1 MKPAIV
7 LKAQFITPSSKSRKS
22 YSSYIDYINRKEALN
37 ESEKTPKFFSK
48 YIDYMNDRKK
58 GAYGFN
64 DVYDKLENNQT
75 NNIAKIFD
83 EARNDNRILWQD
95 VYSFDN
101 EFLKSQGLYNSKSK
115 ELDSKTL
122 ISSVR
127 ESMKQFKK
135 DGDIDNLV
143 WTGAIHRNT
152 DNIHIHV
159 ASVNMDE
166 NIQRDSEGI
175 QKGFRSEKTV
185 DNMKSKF
192 INNIID
198 RNQRLDIMSNQRD
211 QLVETD
217 FLQNMSKKEKEQLEK
232 IKDLLPENKNKWQY
246 NRQEIKHI
254 QPMIDEYTNSYI
266 KKNHPKKYKSYHDIL
281 DEESLLNKQL
291 YGEGTKEY
299 DRYKNTKTNK
309 LDELDQRM
317 GNALLKHLKEED
329 ALSKRFKQNE
339 FYKNQQYEKQK
350 MNQQGL
356 QKRRVIHNPVLNR
369 RTQFMIERGFNSRYK
384 DQRLEMDNKRLE
396 QSIEQEKSRQQYENE
411 L

>member
-135 DGDIDNLV
+135 DGDINNLI
-143 WTGAIHRNT
+143 WTGTIHRNT

-192 INNIID
+192 INNVID
-198 RNQRLDIMSNQRD
+198 RNQRLDIMTKQRD

-217 FLQNMSKKEKEQLEK
+217 FLQNMSRKEKAQLKK
-232 IKDLLPENKNKWQY
+232 IKDLLPDNKNKWQY
-246 NRQEIKHI
+246 NRKEIKHL
-254 QPMIDEYTNSYI
+254 QPMIDEYTKGYI
-266 KKNHPKKYKSYHDIL
+266 KKNHSKKYKSYHDML
-281 DEESLLNKQL
+281 DEENLLNKQL
-291 YGEGTKEY
+291 YGEGIKQY

-317 GNALLKHLKEED
+317 GNTLLKHLKEED

-339 FYKNQQYEKQK
+339 FYKDQQYEKQK
-350 MNQQGL
+350 MNQQSL
-356 QKRRVIHNPVLNR
+356 RKRRVI
-369 RTQFMIERGFNSRYK
+369 
-384 DQRLEMDNKRLE
+384 
-396 QSIEQEKSRQQYENE
+396 
-411 L
+411 